1 VKLAGLLLALG
12 DIVLQ
17 REDFLE
23 KDDLKKMEAKL
34 LLSLPE
40 GLEMTQIEVID
51 GVLTISAVSTQKS
64 ACCPPCSS
72 LGMRVHGH
80 YTRTIADLPVN
91 PNIKRVSRHFGES
104 EIAEVFCRVGK
115 TPIGVIRQNHTVR
128 PGECDFTHG
137 MVSRTLADEDGG
149 EQQNVSAENTESRTR
164 EALRWERNPLLT

>member
-1 VKLAGLLLALG
+1 MKLAGLLLALG

-40 GLEMTQIEVID
+40 GLEITQIEVID

-64 ACCPPCSS
+64 ACCPRCSS

-80 YTRTIADLPVN
+80 YTRTIADLPCAGQ
-91 PNIKRVSRHFGES
+91 P
-104 EIAEVFCRVGK
+104 
-115 TPIGVIRQNHTVR
+115 VR
-128 PGECDFTHG
+128 PIH
-137 MVSRTLADEDGG
+137 
-149 EQQNVSAENTESRTR
+149 
-164 EALRWERNPLLT
+164 LT